1 MIDTAQNRADNSI
14 VLVYKLIYEL
24 TLRSWSDVASES
36 SAIRDRCALADGER
50 PLVNLNGRWEFE
62 IDHGRAV
69 AKAASSST
77 VAQR

>member
-36 SAIRDRCALADGER
+36 SAIPRPEYPRPQMVRDRW
-50 PLVNLNGRWEFE
+50 VNLNGRWEFE
-62 IDHGRAV
+62 IDHGKSGRAR
-69 AKAASSST
+69 
-77 VAQR
+77 QLH